1 MDETR
6 HEKDVHPKVK
16 EGLSVFKKGGKFLIY
31 FIEPNSRVPSC
42 SWASDIMWWYSFSQ
56 LD

>member
-16 EGLSVFKKGGKFLIY
+16 KGLSVFKKGGKFLIIRNY
-31 FIEPNSRVPSC
+31 GAARVGEYNRVTWFYWLS
-42 SWASDIMWWYSFSQ
+42 
-56 LD
+56 

>member
-16 EGLSVFKKGGKFLIY
+16 EGLSVFKKGGKFLIK
-31 FIEPNSRVPSC
+31 ELWCCMSRRV
-42 SWASDIMWWYSFSQ
+42 
-56 LD
+56 